1 MEKNLNRI
9 VSKNIKN
16 VKRDLMVESKIVK
29 TRLTEIQNYNKKNR
43 RNIKRT
49 REDIITEMF
58 YLSSLGIKKTVISE
72 NIIDWFKNVL
82 GVGDNTVVEP
92 VLDTFKESFIGYI
105 IKLIVPTSS
114 NSLLANI
121 IKTGLADIDMNDMDK
136 LTDCNFLSDTISK
149 AIVEGTVNKL
159 KNNVGLVGGVF
170 DVVRNSVIDF
180 VDNTEFANSIKT
192 GVNTF
197 ICEAIAGKIDEL
209 KDKIEQMKI

>member
-16 VKRDLMVESKIVK
+16 VKRDLMIENKIVK
-29 TRLTEIQNYNKKNR
+29 IRLTEIQNYNKKNR

-58 YLSSLGIKKTVISE
+58 YLSSLGIKKTIINE

-82 GVGDNTVVEP
+82 GVGDNTMVEP

-105 IKLIVPTSS
+105 IKLVAPTSS

-121 IKTGLADIDMNDMDK
+121 IKTGLADIDMNDIDK
-136 LTDCNFLSDTISK
+136 LTDCDFLSDTISK

-170 DVVRNSVIDF
+170 DVVRNSIIDF

-197 ICEAIAGKIDEL
+197 ICEAIADKIDDL